1 MRMTYRVFLSASA
14 HKEDKRVIEWFKDL
28 LQNYNLVPIFAADI
42 PQPRPPQNK
51 IKSLIRDSNGFI
63 GVLTRRQ
70 KIEGKEYWKGPDW
83 VQNEVG
89 MAFDADKSIMMFI
102 EKGVDDR
109 GITNRVTDY
118 VLFDRNNLE
127 ESEKEIRKAL
137 RNFRHFLD
145 MGFKEHDVDI
155 RKLGDPLTNLDWAI
169 IQIGKWLLKRKYK
182 RLDVSLKKPFI
193 FLALLS
199 LIPIFF
205 VFDYFYGSKFVDLS
219 GVIILSVIALLIY
232 VPIGLSFRSRCKE
245 CNSYFSLDET
255 PLKTS
260 DLKYVSQFIPD
271 NEVNRVECEVCG
283 HFYYGYRPK
292 LRESK

>member
-14 HKEDKRVIEWFKDL
+14 HKEDKLVIEWFQDL
-28 LQNYNLVPIFAADI
+28 LRDYNLVPIFATDI
-42 PQPRPPQNK
+42 PQPRPPENK

-70 KIEGKEYWKGPDW
+70 KIEGKECWKGPDW

-89 MAFDADKSIMMFI
+89 MAFDADRPILMFI

-109 GITNRVTDY
+109 GITNRVTDC
-118 VLFDRNNLE
+118 VSFDRNDLE

-145 MGFKEHDVDI
+145 IEFKEHDVDI

-182 RLDVSLKKPFI
+182 RLDVSLRKPFI

-232 VPIGLSFRSRCKE
+232 VPIGLSFHSRCKE
-245 CNSYFSLDET
+245 CNSYFSVDEK

>member
-28 LQNYNLVPIFAADI
+28 LQDYDFVPIFATDI
-42 PQPRPPQNK
+42 PQPIPPQDK
-51 IKSLIRDSNGFI
+51 IKSLIRDSNGFV

-89 MAFDADKSIMMFI
+89 MAFDSDKPIMMFI
-102 EKGVDDR
+102 EKGVNDK

-137 RNFRHFLD
+137 RNLRHFMD
-145 MGFKEHDVDI
+145 MEYKEYDVDI

-169 IQIGKWLLKRKYK
+169 IQAGKWLLRKKYD

-193 FLALLS
+193 LLTLFSFVPIFLVYDYFFGSKIVGVYGLFFCLIVA
-199 LIPIFF
+199 IPI
-205 VFDYFYGSKFVDLS
+205 
-219 GVIILSVIALLIY
+219 Y
-232 VPIGLSFRSRCKE
+232 VAIGLSLNSRCEK
-245 CNSYFSLDET
+245 CKSYFSLDEK

-260 DLKYVSQFIPD
+260 DLRYVSQFIPD
-271 NEVNRVECEVCG
+271 NEVKRVECEVCG

-292 LRESK
+292 KRESK

>member
-28 LQNYNLVPIFAADI
+28 LQDYDFVPIFATDI
-42 PQPRPPQNK
+42 PQPIPPQDK
-51 IKSLIRDSNGFI
+51 IKSLIRDSNGFV

-89 MAFDADKSIMMFI
+89 MAFDSDKPIMMFI
-102 EKGVDDR
+102 EKGVNDK

-127 ESEKEIRKAL
+127 ESEKEIIKAL
-137 RNFRHFLD
+137 RNLRHFMD
-145 MGFKEHDVDI
+145 MEYKEYDVDI

-169 IQIGKWLLKRKYK
+169 IQAGKWLLRKKYD

-193 FLALLS
+193 LLTLFSFVPIFLVYDYFFGSKIVGVYGLFFCLIVA
-199 LIPIFF
+199 IPI
-205 VFDYFYGSKFVDLS
+205 
-219 GVIILSVIALLIY
+219 Y
-232 VPIGLSFRSRCKE
+232 VAIGLSLNSRCEK
-245 CNSYFSLDET
+245 CKSYFSLDEK

-260 DLKYVSQFIPD
+260 DLRYVSQFIPD
-271 NEVNRVECEVCG
+271 NEVKRVECEVCG

-292 LRESK
+292 KRESK

>member
-1 MRMTYRVFLSASA
+1 MTYRVFLSGSA
-14 HKEDKRVIEWFKDL
+14 HKEDKHVIEWFKDL
-28 LQNYNLVPIFAADI
+28 LQDYDLVPIFATDI
-42 PQPRPPQNK
+42 PQPRPPQEK

-89 MAFDADKSIMMFI
+89 MAFDSDKPIMMFI
-102 EKGVDDR
+102 ERGVDDR

-137 RNFRHFLD
+137 RNLRHFMD
-145 MGFKEHDVDI
+145 MEHKEHDVDI
-155 RKLGDPLTNLDWAI
+155 RKLGDPLTNLDWSI
-169 IQIGKWLLKRKYK
+169 IQAGKWLLRKKYD

-193 FLALLS
+193 LLTLFS
-199 LIPIFF
+199 FVPIFL
-205 VFDYFYGSKFVDLS
+205 VYDYFFGSKIVGVYGSFFCLIVA
-219 GVIILSVIALLIY
+219 ILIY
-232 VPIGLSFRSRCKE
+232 VAIGLSLNSQCKE
-245 CNSYFSLDET
+245 CKSYFSLDEK